1 MMNERQLP
9 PTSVTGAAGERA
21 PMRLAVG
28 RVRLGPL
35 ARAGF
40 SMGWLAALLPAAL
53 TSGVAVYVLHGIW
66 RTLDR
71 MEPWTPWPR
80 DTHILGAKLPT
91 PELDPRDV
99 LRLNGLYHALTP
111 VGHHPFVSALLGML
125 ALMLLGGLI
134 VALTVVL
141 LGMAYNLFARLT
153 GGIEVELTPPVA
165 GRAASAA
172 RTGDRAVSFDEAD
185 LRW

>member
-1 MMNERQLP
+1 MNERHSQLA
-9 PTSVTGAAGERA
+9 SATGVAGEPA

-40 SMGWLAALLPAAL
+40 SMGWLAALLPAAVGSGL
-53 TSGVAVYVLHGIW
+53 TAYVLHGIW

-111 VGHHPFVSALLGML
+111 VGHHPFLSALLGML
-125 ALMLLGGLI
+125 VLMLLGGLI

-153 GGIEVELTPPVA
+153 GGIELELTPPVA
-165 GRAASAA
+165 GRAARAA
-172 RTGDRAVSFDEAD
+172 QTGERAVSFDEAD

>member
-1 MMNERQLP
+1 MNQRNDPLAPAIEAARER
-9 PTSVTGAAGERA
+9 G

-40 SMGWLAALLPAAL
+40 SMGWLAVFLPAMLGSGL
-53 TSGVAVYVLHGIW
+53 TVYVLHGIW

-80 DTHILGAKLPT
+80 DTRILGAKLPT
-91 PELDPRDV
+91 PEFDPRAV
-99 LRLNGLYHALTP
+99 LRLNGFYDALTP
-111 VGHHPFVSALLGML
+111 VGHHPFLSALLGTL
-125 ALMLLGGLI
+125 ALMLLGGLV

-141 LGMAYNLFARLT
+141 LGLAYNLFARLT
-153 GGIEVELTPPVA
+153 GGIEVELTPPAA
-165 GRAASAA
+165 GRAV
-172 RTGDRAVSFDEAD
+172 RTPHAGEQAVSFDEAD